1 MRSGA
6 NGFDERRPRTLHPG
20 DRVRIVSPAS
30 TPEKDGVYRC
40 ADIFRSWGLQVEL
53 GKSVFR
59 EVGYL
64 AGSDEERIEDFNDAL
79 RDPGIRALFASRGG
93 KGAYRIADKI
103 DFDAARADPKFV
115 VGFSDITSLHLILW
129 LECRLVVIH
138 GPMASWNAEYVG
150 PASVESLRRSVM
162 TADPIALRSDTL
174 EATSVLTTTGRTSGR
189 LLGGNLDAIATAAGW
204 SLPSFDGAILLI
216 EGVGVG
222 LGHIDRQLTMLTNAG
237 HLDGLRGVAV
247 GQFTKCGTHGDWTA
261 VDVLRDRLN
270 RLGVPILGGLPI
282 GHGMHPQTVPLGTVA
297 TLDADAGTLVVDS
310 GTWHKPRLTFL
321 ASVTDG

>member
-1 MRSGA
+1 M
-6 NGFDERRPRTLHPG
+6 LHPG

-40 ADIFRSWGLQVEL
+40 A
-53 GKSVFR
+53 
-59 EVGYL
+59 
-64 AGSDEERIEDFNDAL
+64 
-79 RDPGIRALFASRGG
+79 RAN
-93 KGAYRIADKI
+93 
-103 DFDAARADPKFV
+103 PKFV
-115 VGFSDITSLHLILW
+115 VGFSDITNLHLILW
-129 LECRLVVIH
+129 QECRLVGIH
-138 GPMASWNAEYVG
+138 GPMPAG
-150 PASVESLRRSVM
+150 MPPASVEALRRSVM
-162 TADPIALRSDTL
+162 TPDPVALRSDAL

-189 LLGGNLDAIATAAGW
+189 LLGGNLDAITTAAGW
-204 SLPSFDGAILLI
+204 SLPSFDGTILLV

-282 GHGMHPQTVPLGTVA
+282 GHGMHPRTVPLGTVA

-310 GTWHKPRLTFL
+310 GTWHNH
-321 ASVTDG
+321 D

>member
-1 MRSGA
+1 MRPGVTID
-6 NGFDERRPRTLHPG
+6 GFDGRRPRILHPG

-30 TPEKDGVYRC
+30 TPDKDGVYRC

-59 EVGYL
+59 EVGYI
-64 AGSDEERIEDFNDAL
+64 AGSDKERIEDFNDAL
-79 RDPGIRALFASRGG
+79 RDPGIRAVFASRGG

-103 DFDAARADPKFV
+103 DFEAVRADPKFV

-129 LECRLVVIH
+129 QECRLVGIH
-138 GPMASWNAEYVG
+138 GPMASWSAEYIG
-150 PASVESLRRSVM
+150 PASVEALRRSVM
-162 TADPIALRSDTL
+162 TADPVALRSHTL
-174 EATSVLTTTGRTSGR
+174 EATSALTTTGRTSGR
-189 LLGGNLDAIATAAGW
+189 LLGGNLDAIANAAGW

-216 EGVGVG
+216 EGFGVG

-261 VDVLRDRLN
+261 IDVLRDRLD

-282 GHGMHPQTVPLGTVA
+282 GHGNHPATVPLGTTA
-297 TLDADAGTLVVDS
+297 ILDADEGKMEVES
-310 GTWHKPRLTFL
+310 G
-321 ASVTDG
+321 VTG